1 MNYPSGIVKSKSNN
15 IFYDNRGMN
24 LEHDINEANKY
35 YLLNNIAIVHKKPT
49 PITIVDVNY
58 PNRREAVITKAYFKI
73 ASTTDYNG
81 IYKGK
86 YLDFEAKETKNKT
99 NFPLFNIHAHQI
111 EHLKKIVEHGGI
123 GFIIVGF
130 TSLNKLYLLEYKKLE
145 EFIKTKNKK
154 SIPVSFFENNGFS
167 IEYKYNP
174 RIDYLKVIDD
184 IYFKER

>member
-111 EHLKKIVEHGGI
+111 EHLKKETGI
-123 GFIIVGF
+123 DFLFFVLINSSNF
-130 TSLNKLYLLEYKKLE
+130 LYS
-145 EFIKTKNKK
+145 N
-154 SIPVSFFENNGFS
+154 
-167 IEYKYNP
+167 KYN
-174 RIDYLKVIDD
+174 L
-184 IYFKER
+184 FKLVNPTIIKPIPPCSTIFFKCSI